1 VISSSRRWQTGPSDR
16 RIHLPRP
23 YPAAGVR
30 PSPLCTLRLRF
41 YPVPMTDARTIEAD
55 PAWLPRRID
64 AGHRRVE
71 FLRIPRAQL
80 SSAQFLADRTP
91 ASLADQ
97 AALSFDDVLAMRP
110 RTGPLHFI
118 FHTAFCR
125 STLLARALDIPGV
138 CVGLSEPGIIGS
150 LVQAGEAGARLMR
163 PLLDLLS
170 RPHAPGEMVFVK
182 PTNHANRLIPALLA
196 ARPDAKAV
204 LMTNG
209 LPPFLA
215 AIVRRGMLGRR
226 WGRQLFLELQ
236 SYAGMDFGMDA
247 RESFAM
253 TDLQAAALAWFLNQ
267 RWFAMQLAQH
277 PAGHAAPRL
286 RTLDGDHFAAHP
298 AQTLRAMLALAGT
311 DLPQPRAEAAAT
323 SPLFTTH
330 AKLGGDFAGQQAQAA
345 ARTAS
350 PVVEEEIAQIA
361 KWVGLIAQQAGLEV
375 PVTMRDALTGKP

>member
-1 VISSSRRWQTGPSDR
+1 
-16 RIHLPRP
+16 
-23 YPAAGVR
+23 
-30 PSPLCTLRLRF
+30 
-41 YPVPMTDARTIEAD
+41 MTDARTIEAD
-55 PAWLPRRID
+55 PAWLPHRID
-64 AGHRRVE
+64 APTRRVE

-80 SSAQFLADRTP
+80 SAAQFLAERTP
-91 ASLADQ
+91 ASPADH
-97 AALSFDDVLAMRP
+97 AALSFEDVLAMRP

-125 STLLARALDIPGV
+125 STLLTRALAIPGV
-138 CVGLSEPGIIGS
+138 SVGLSEPGIIGS
-150 LVQAGEAGARLMR
+150 LVHAGEAGARLMR

-170 RPHAPGEMVFVK
+170 RPHTPGEMVFVK

-204 LMTNG
+204 LMTNT
-209 LPPFLA
+209 LAPFLA

-247 RESFAM
+247 RESFAL
-253 TDLQAAALAWFLNQ
+253 TDLQAAALAWFLSQ
-267 RWFAMQLAQH
+267 RWFAMQLARE
-277 PAGHAAPRL
+277 PSAPAAPRL

-311 DLPQPRAEAAAT
+311 DLPQVRADAAAT
-323 SPLFTTH
+323 SPLFATH
-330 AKLGGDFAGQQAQAA
+330 AKLGGDFADQQTQAT

-350 PVVEEEIAQIA
+350 PVVEEEIGQITQ
-361 KWVGLIAQQAGLEV
+361 WIGLIAQQAGLEV
-375 PVTMRDALTGKP
+375 PVTKRSGLIDAR

>member
-1 VISSSRRWQTGPSDR
+1 MD
-16 RIHLPRP
+16 
-23 YPAAGVR
+23 
-30 PSPLCTLRLRF
+30 
-41 YPVPMTDARTIEAD
+41 MTDPRTIEAD
-55 PAWLPRRID
+55 PAWLPHRID
-64 AGHRRVE
+64 AGYRRVE

-91 ASLADQ
+91 ASPADR
-97 AALSFDDVLAMRP
+97 ATLSFEDVLAMRP

-125 STLLARALDIPGV
+125 STLLARALDIPGIS
-138 CVGLSEPGIIGS
+138 VGLSEPGIIGS
-150 LVQAGEAGARLMR
+150 LVQAGDAGARLMR

-170 RPHAPGEMVFVK
+170 RPHAEGEIVFVK
-182 PTNHANRLIPALLA
+182 PTNHANCLIPALLA

-209 LPPFLA
+209 LAPFLA

-226 WGRQLFLELQ
+226 WGRQLLLELQ

-267 RWFAMQLAQH
+267 RWFALQLAQQ
-277 PAGHAAPRL
+277 PANPAAPRL
-286 RTLDGDHFAAHP
+286 HTLDGDHFAAHP
-298 AQTLRAMLALAGT
+298 ARTLRAVLALAGT
-311 DLPQPRAEAAAT
+311 DLPEALAEAAAT
-323 SPLFTTH
+323 SPLFATH

-350 PVVEEEIAQIA
+350 PVVDEEIAQVAQWID
-361 KWVGLIAQQAGLEV
+361 LIAQQGGMEV
-375 PVTMRDALTGKP
+375 PVTKRSALTGAD